1 MKQPLVFIRLAPFL
15 TKRSALSG
23 KRLAPHSL
31 KVVQQPVGPVHFQI
45 PEVARMLPSFID
57 AQEASAE
64 PDSVNPQ
71 PSLRLQL
78 RCNRPALTDWRFRGD
93 AWIVDQG
100 DGTLAIRLGDY
111 SLTQIAGLP
120 LDLAVLNH
128 ILARVWNRRSRR

>member
-1 MKQPLVFIRLAPFL
+1 
-15 TKRSALSG
+15 
-23 KRLAPHSL
+23 
-31 KVVQQPVGPVHFQI
+31 
-45 PEVARMLPSFID
+45 MLPSFID

-64 PDSVNPQ
+64 PDTANPQ